1 MTVLWAGLS
10 LGAVYTLVAAG
21 LIFVRLSSG
30 VVNFAQA
37 DLYVLG
43 GFLGYAGSR
52 AGLSWWLTLGAS
64 AVCVA
69 GVAALEER
77 VAVRPIARRLGGSDH
92 ADLITTLG
100 ASVVI
105 GGFIIEVWGPHALSV
120 PSPGSGEPL
129 DLFGGRVTAI
139 DLTIIAVAV
148 VTVALLEWFTRR
160 SRFGL
165 AVLAQAE
172 DRESATLLGVNVT
185 ALSVVAF
192 AAAGFCAG
200 LLGPLIAMKTFAAVS
215 LGLVLAV
222 KAFVVMVLG
231 GSSSYLGALI
241 GGLLVGLVEA
251 LTALHLG
258 GQYTTLATFVVF
270 LCVVLIRPQG
280 ILGGSALRSV

>member
-1 MTVLWAGLS
+1 
-10 LGAVYTLVAAG
+10 
-21 LIFVRLSSG
+21 

-64 AVCVA
+64 AACVT

-105 GGFIIEVWGPHALSV
+105 GGVIIEVWGPHALSV
-120 PSPGSGEPL
+120 PSPGPGEPL
-129 DLFGGRVTAI
+129 DLFGGRVTAV
-139 DLTIIAVAV
+139 DLTLIAVAV

-185 ALSVVAF
+185 ALSVIAF

-215 LGLVLAV
+215 LALVLAV